1 MDPGLLAVPAR
12 EVMTGP
18 PRTIRT
24 QALATE
30 ALGVMNGVRNERP
43 ITSLFVVENG
53 SPVGIVHIHDCLRAG
68 VA

>member
-1 MDPGLLAVPAR
+1 
-12 EVMTGP
+12 
-18 PRTIRT
+18 
-24 QALATE
+24 
-30 ALGVMNGVRNERP
+30 MNGVRNERP